1 MAVSDLSQQRLCGC
15 SASPML
21 GDVAPSTSN
30 VGQAERDSSMGAEG
44 GWEINRELCCSAGIE
59 NALSY

>member
-1 MAVSDLSQQRLCGC
+1 MSVSDLSQQRLCSC

-30 VGQAERDSSMGAEG
+30 TGQAERDSSLGVEG
-44 GWEINRELCCSAGIE
+44 GGKSIGSSTSPLGWKML
-59 NALSY
+59 